1 MAGPRSIAPD
11 RDPGPRGA
19 GAGPPVTAASALPHR
34 MSDGQAGAGRPG
46 SGRGPGAA
54 RVLGV
59 AGFRAIFRSPSARI
73 TNQILL
79 VALVLVFGT
88 GVVTVAI
95 GSSSGWWVAV
105 THGVAGMA
113 ILLLIPWKSRVVR
126 GGLRRARRSRWASL
140 LLAALILT
148 TFIAGLG
155 YATGLVP
162 SIAGMTGLWIHIAVA
177 LALVPL
183 ALWHILARRI
193 RPRRSDLS
201 RRTFLRAGLL
211 GSAAAGL
218 YFAADGAVRLSGLP
232 GAARRFTGSY
242 EKGSFDPEAMPD
254 TIWLEDPV
262 PAIDPDRWQL
272 TVVDDAGR
280 YELRLGDLLAF
291 DARLRATLDCT
302 SGWYAQQDWSGVPVS
317 ALLRGSGQARS
328 LLVHSV
334 TGYWIRLPVRD
345 VSRLLLATRVAGA
358 PLSAGHGYPLRLVAP
373 GRRGYWWVKW
383 VDRIELQTTPWW
395 WQPPFPVT

>member
-1 MAGPRSIAPD
+1 
-11 RDPGPRGA
+11 
-19 GAGPPVTAASALPHR
+19 

-46 SGRGPGAA
+46 SRPRPAAA
-54 RVLGV
+54 RVLSV
-59 AGFRAIFRSPSARI
+59 ARFRAILRSPSARI

-88 GVVTVAI
+88 GVATVAT
-95 GSSSGWWVAV
+95 GSPSGRWAAV
-105 THGVAGMA
+105 LHGVAGMA

-126 GGLRRARRSRWASL
+126 AGLRRARRTRWASL
-140 LLAALILT
+140 LLAALIVITVL
-148 TFIAGLG
+148 AGLG
-155 YATGLVP
+155 YATGLVR
-162 SIAGMTGLWIHIAVA
+162 SIGGMTGLWIHIAVA

-183 ALWHILARRI
+183 ALWHIVARRI

-211 GSAAAGL
+211 GAGAAGL

-232 GAARRFTGSY
+232 GASRRFTGSY
-242 EKGSFDPEAMPD
+242 ERGSFDPDAMPD

-262 PAIDPDRWQL
+262 PAIDPDLWQL

-291 DARLRATLDCT
+291 DARLRAILDCT
-302 SGWYAQQDWSGVPVS
+302 SGWYARQDWSGVPVS
-317 ALLRGSGQARS
+317 TLLRGSGQARS

-334 TGYWIRLPVRD
+334 TGYWIRLPARD
-345 VSRLLLATRVAGA
+345 VSRLLLATRVGGA

-395 WQPPFPVT
+395 WQPPFPVA